1 MRWSWKIG
9 TFADIGV
16 YVHVTFLLLL
26 GFVGYNAWA
35 GGGNAAEIAG
45 SLAFILAIFGC
56 VVLHEFGH
64 ALTAR
69 HFGIKTRDITLLP
82 IGGVARLER
91 IPREPWQEFL
101 VALAGPAVNVV
112 IAAILL
118 PVMIGMGLWSRDL
131 LLNPLG
137 GSLVFQLVLSN
148 VALVLFNML
157 PAFPMDGG
165 RVLRALLA
173 MKFDYV
179 QATRWAAR
187 IGQGMAVLIG
197 LAGIFWLD
205 NPFMALIG
213 VFIWFSAAQ
222 EAQQVQVRYALQG
235 ILVRNAM
242 ITDFR
247 TLAPGESVARAVEL
261 LLSGTQEDFP
271 VVEEGRVVGILTR
284 VDLARALAQG
294 GTHWPVER
302 AMRTDFVSVDGSEPV
317 QNVLERLGGSE
328 YQTFPVVHGEQLEGL
343 LTLQHLRELLM
354 VQAALGEQ
362 GHPA

>member
-9 TFADIGV
+9 TFAGIGV
-16 YVHVTFLLLL
+16 YIHYTFTLLL
-26 GFVGYNAWA
+26 GWVTYNRWA
-35 GGGNAAEIAG
+35 EGGSPQEIAG
-45 SLAFILAIFGC
+45 SAAFMLSIFGC

-82 IGGVARLER
+82 IGGMARLER
-91 IPREPWQEFL
+91 LPREPWQEFL

-112 IAAILL
+112 IVAILL
-118 PVMIGMGLWSRDL
+118 PIVFAMGLWSEEL

-137 GSLVFQLVLSN
+137 GSLLFQLALSN
-148 VALVLFNML
+148 AALVVFNML

-173 MKFDYV
+173 MKFEYV

-187 IGQGMAVLIG
+187 IGQAMSVVFGMAG
-197 LAGIFWLD
+197 LFLFN
-205 NPFMALIG
+205 NPMLVVIA

-222 EAQQVQVRYALQG
+222 EAGQVQVQWALQG
-235 ILVRNAM
+235 IPVRNAM

-247 TLAPGESVARAVEL
+247 TLAPGDSVAHAVEL
-261 LLSGTQEDFP
+261 LLRGTQEDFP
-271 VVEEGRVVGILTR
+271 VVDEGRVVGILTR
-284 VDLARALAQG
+284 ADLAKALAQG
-294 GTHWPVER
+294 GMQWPVER
-302 AMRTDFVSVDGSEPV
+302 AMQTQFPSVDGGEPV
-317 QNVLERLGGSE
+317 QAVLERLAGSE
-328 YQTFPVVHGEQLEGL
+328 YQTFPVLRGGQLEGL
-343 LTLQHLRELLM
+343 LTLHNIRELLM
-354 VQAALGEQ
+354 VQAAMGDQ